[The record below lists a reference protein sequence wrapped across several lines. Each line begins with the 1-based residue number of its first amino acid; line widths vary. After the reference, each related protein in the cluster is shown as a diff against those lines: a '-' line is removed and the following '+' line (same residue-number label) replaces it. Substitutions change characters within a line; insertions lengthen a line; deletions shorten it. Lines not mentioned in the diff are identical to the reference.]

1 MRLRQG
7 RLLRTHEAG
16 RVGGVGADLA
26 VDLDQ
31 PLVGDLG
38 DLLAGHRI
46 LETVTEEDGEGKGFA
61 ELVRARG
68 GAGSLVSR
76 LHVSKERKSKK
87 NVRRRT

>member
-7 RLLRTHEAG
+7 RLLRNHEAS

-26 VDLDQ
+26 VNLDQ

-61 ELVRARG
+61 ELVGTRG
-68 GAGSLVSR
+68 GARSLVIR
-76 LHVSKERKSKK
+76 LHVSKERKSKRYI
-87 NVRRRT
+87 RRRT